1 MRQTARRFC
10 SNPGCL
16 FRAAV
21 QSKLRS
27 VLSSRSDRMLIIP
40 RRVRVYNNVQ
50 SIPILLSSGAFDSE
64 QTERY
69 NYYVLVEDNVKVDI
83 HKRKDARRRTLQ
95 YPSRRSVHSSE
106 ASITN
111 NR

>member
-27 VLSSRSDRMLIIP
+27 VSSSRSDRPLIS
-40 RRVRVYNNVQ
+40 RNVRVYNNVQ
-50 SIPILLSSGAFDSE
+50 STSILLSSGAFESE
-64 QTERY
+64 QTERQD
-69 NYYVLVEDNVKVDI
+69 YYYGLANNNVNVISKSG
-83 HKRKDARRRTLQ
+83 ARRRALR
-95 YPSRRSVHSSE
+95 YSSTHVVPE
-106 ASITN
+106 DLITD